1 MDKNDILDT
10 VCSSHWFEFICDLN
24 LRRFKVMKNYY
35 AASKCDSKTEV
46 LVLCFSK
53 SDIVKF
59 QSTKS
64 KVLVNSLFYS
74 PPRERVSSR
83 RRVLSQISHEFQQ
96 RMIDTDWQKPSAKK
110 WLLHSGGKSRFY
122 SHHKKIERIFSTLQ
136 TFSCWPNP
144 ILLMLSLPWVHVVR
158 WYKF

>member
-1 MDKNDILDT
+1 
-10 VCSSHWFEFICDLN
+10 
-24 LRRFKVMKNYY
+24 MKNYY

-96 RMIDTDWQKPSAKK
+96 RMIDTGKNQVQKND
-110 WLLHSGGKSRFY
+110 FY
-122 SHHKKIERIFSTLQ
+122 TVDENHDFTPITKNERIFSTL
-136 TFSCWPNP
+136 
-144 ILLMLSLPWVHVVR
+144 
-158 WYKF
+158 

>member
-96 RMIDTDWQKPSAKK
+96 RMIDTGKNQVQKND
-110 WLLHSGGKSRFY
+110 FY
-122 SHHKKIERIFSTLQ
+122 TVDENHDFTPITKNERIFSTLQ